1 MYTLLDASSTTKAR
15 GEFGVGTKVEIGA
28 LRAVGAGLSRP
39 ECVLAHESGRLFAA
53 DWAGKGGVALVSP
66 HGAVRRIE
74 ARQELRP
81 NGIALEPGG
90 TFLLTH
96 LGAETGGVFR
106 MDAHGAIAPVLL
118 EIDGRPLP
126 PTNFVLRDADGG
138 LWITVSTR
146 VVPRANDYRSSA
158 ATGFVIR
165 MDKRGA
171 RIVADGLGYTNECA
185 LSADGAYL
193 YVNETFGRRLIR
205 FRVGADGALT
215 DKRILVAFG
224 AGTFPD
230 GLALDE
236 AGGIWIVSIVS
247 NRVLRLDPDGTLAT
261 ILEDSDPA
269 HVASVEAA
277 FGAGTMGRP
286 HLDRAAGR
294 RLANISSVAF
304 GGPERRTA
312 YLGCLLGDAVHA
324 FDSPFRGLAPP
335 HWRYPLGPLA
345 GDIAA

>member
-1 MYTLLDASSTTKAR
+1 M
-15 GEFGVGTKVEIGA
+15 GTKIEVDA
-28 LRAVGAGLSRP
+28 LRALGAGLARP
-39 ECVLAHESGRLFAA
+39 ECVLAHESGLLFAA
-53 DWAGKGGVALVSP
+53 DWAGNGGVAIVSP
-66 HGAVRRIE
+66 QGDVRRIH
-74 ARQELRP
+74 AREPIRP

-96 LGAETGGVFR
+96 LGAEAGGVFR
-106 MDAHGAIAPVLL
+106 MDAQGEVTPVLL
-118 EIDGRPLP
+118 EIDGKPLP
-126 PTNFVLRDADGG
+126 PTNFVLRDAEGG

-146 VVPRANDYRSSA
+146 VVPRADDYRASA

-165 MDKRGA
+165 ADRRGA

-185 LSADGAYL
+185 VSADGAHL
-193 YVNETFGRRLIR
+193 YVIETFGRRLSR
-205 FRVGADGALT
+205 FRIGADASLG
-215 DKRILVAFG
+215 DKRTLVEFG

-236 AGGIWIVSIVS
+236 MGGIWIASIVS
-247 NRVLRLDPDGTLAT
+247 NRVLRLDPDGTLET

-269 HVASVEAA
+269 HLAAVEAA
-277 FGAGTMGRP
+277 FAAGAMGRP

-294 RLANISSVAF
+294 RLANISSIAF
-304 GGPERRTA
+304 GGPDRRTA
-312 YLGCLLGDAVHA
+312 YLGCLLGDAIFA

-335 HWRYPLGPLA
+335 HWRYPLGPLS

>member
-1 MYTLLDASSTTKAR
+1 MGSKI
-15 GEFGVGTKVEIGA
+15 EIDA
-28 LRAVGAGLSRP
+28 LRAVGTGLSRP
-39 ECVLAHESGRLFAA
+39 ECVLAHQSGFLFAA
-53 DWAGKGGVALVSP
+53 DWAGKGGVSIVSP
-66 HGAVRRIE
+66 VGAVRSIE
-74 ARQELRP
+74 AREPIRP

-106 MDAHGAIAPVLL
+106 MDAQGALAPILL
-118 EIDGRPLP
+118 ELDGRPLP
-126 PTNFVLRDADGG
+126 PTNFVLRDGEGG

-146 VVPRANDYRSSA
+146 IVPRADDYRPTA

-165 MDKRGA
+165 MDARGA

-185 LSADGAYL
+185 LSADGAFL
-193 YVNETFGRRLIR
+193 YVVETFARRLIR
-205 FRVGADGALT
+205 FRIGTDGSLG
-215 DKRILVAFG
+215 DKRTLVEFG

-230 GLALDE
+230 GIALDE

-247 NRVLRLDPDGTLAT
+247 NRVLRLDPDGTLET
-261 ILEDSDPA
+261 VLEDSDPA
-269 HVASVEAA
+269 HLADVERA
-277 FGAGTMGRP
+277 FLTRTMGRP
-286 HLDRAAGR
+286 YLDRAASR
-294 RLANISSVAF
+294 VLRNISSLAF

-312 YLGCLLGDAVHA
+312 YLGCLLGDAIHA
-324 FDSPFRGLAPP
+324 FDSPVRGLAPP